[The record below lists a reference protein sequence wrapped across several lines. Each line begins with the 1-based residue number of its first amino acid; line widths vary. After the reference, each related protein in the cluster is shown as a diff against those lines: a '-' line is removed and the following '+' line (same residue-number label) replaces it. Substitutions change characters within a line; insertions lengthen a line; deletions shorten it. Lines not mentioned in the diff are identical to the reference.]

1 MSCSWG
7 SSHSALNLVMK
18 FYRVEYFTSRLNVL
32 DYEIVQIWIDKYV
45 LSFKSFNGKR
55 VEKKH
60 FIRRMLTNGGH

>member
-1 MSCSWG
+1 
-7 SSHSALNLVMK
+7 MK

-55 VEKKH
+55 VEKKY